1 MLIDETKQLSEQLT
15 GVRLD
20 LARLETKLDAIKDLT
35 KKVEEVDDRAKE
47 ALQSTRS
54 AHKRLDSLKA
64 DEIKELAE
72 NQTWLWRTV
81 MAALIA
87 GLINL
92 LWKGVGS

>member
-1 MLIDETKQLSEQLT
+1 MDEVKALTEQLT
-15 GVRLD
+15 KARLD

-54 AHKRLDSLKA
+54 AHRRLDDLKA
-64 DEIKELAE
+64 ADIKALLE

-81 MAALIA
+81 IAALIA

-92 LWKGVGS
+92 LWKGVGL